1 MKLRLMFSLMLGA
14 SLFAGAQGYQDGV
27 DNYNANRKDIAKEIL
42 TNTLND
48 ASTDKAISL
57 YYLGNIAFDEG
68 DIVTAKANYEKGIQT
83 NPEYAYN
90 YIGLGKVTLKEG
102 DKSGAKKLFDQA
114 LKTDKKNT
122 ALIANVARAYWN
134 VDPVAYA
141 KDVQKLIQEA
151 FKKSKN
157 TEPAV
162 YMLQGDMVAS
172 ENPGEAA
179 GLYEMAINMD
189 KDKGNVNREAYVKYA
204 HVYDKHNRPL
214 VIEKLEEL
222 SQLEPNSGLAQ
233 RELAEQYY
241 ENRQYGKAWKS
252 YEKYVKNPN
261 HFQKDE
267 LRYTGLLTSAGEY
280 VQSNEWAEKILNAD
294 PTAYTMY
301 RILMLNHSYL
311 KNDSLTAVNADKLF
325 NYPGAEPVFNDYK
338 VYAKSLNNLKRAP
351 EAVVVLEK
359 AATIFAND
367 EDKMLEVYTLLSD
380 SHQKAGNEDKAIEY
394 RLIYLN
400 SGKATYQ
407 DYYGM
412 YQSYF
417 TKLQKA
423 MKELGAE
430 APEVTEAKAEAVKYI
445 DLAISKAPNFA
456 TPYYRKA
463 VLYYVANGNKP
474 DQDCINAIHKALEI
488 LDASDAATQQKNKN
502 YYQACYTMIGD
513 DYFVKGDKAN
523 AIAYYKKAIPYAA
536 NPTALEERIKN
547 IEAAETAE

>member
-14 SLFAGAQGYQDGV
+14 SLAAGAQGYQDGV
-27 DNYNANRKDIAKEIL
+27 DNYNASRKDIAKEIL

-48 ASTDKAISL
+48 SSTDKAISF

-68 DIVTAKANYEKGIQT
+68 NIAEAKANYEKGMQT
-83 NPEYAYN
+83 NAAYAYN
-90 YIGLGKVTLKEG
+90 YIGLGKVALKQG
-102 DKSGAKKLFDQA
+102 DKSAAKKFFDQA

-122 ALIANVARAYWN
+122 ELIANVARAYWN

-141 KDVQKLIQEA
+141 KDIDKLIQEA

-162 YMLQGDMVAS
+162 YMLQGDMVAA

-189 KDKGNVNREAYVKYA
+189 KEKGNVNREAYVKYA
-204 HVYDKHNRPL
+204 HVYDVHNRPL

-222 SQLEPNSGLAQ
+222 NQLEPNSGLAQ

-241 ENRQYGKAWKS
+241 NNRQYGKAWKS

-267 LRYTGLLTSAGEY
+267 LRYAGLLTSAGEY
-280 VQSNEWAEKILNAD
+280 QQSIEWANKILNQD

-301 RILMLNHSYL
+301 RILMLNYSNL
-311 KNDSLTAVNADKLF
+311 KNDSLTVDNAGKLF
-325 NYPGAEPVFNDYK
+325 NYPGAEPVFNDFK
-338 VYAKSLNNLKRAP
+338 VYSKALNNLKRSP
-351 EAVVVLEK
+351 EAVVVLQK
-359 AATIFAND
+359 AATVFAND
-367 EDKMLEVYTLLSD
+367 EEKLLEVYTLLSD
-380 SHQKAGNEDKAIEY
+380 SYQKDGNEDKAIEY
-394 RLIYLN
+394 RLLYLN

-417 TKLQKA
+417 SKLQKII
-423 MKELGAE
+423 KEGGIDTEEAKTALAE
-430 APEVTEAKAEAVKYI
+430 AEKYI

-463 VLYYVANGNKP
+463 ALLYVGNGNKP
-474 DQDCINAIHKALEI
+474 NQACLDAINKTLEI
-488 LDASDAATQQKNKN
+488 LNAADAATQAKNKN
-502 YYQACYTMIGD
+502 YYQACYTMLGD
-513 DYFVKGDKAN
+513 DCFVKGDKET
-523 AIAYYKKAIPYAA
+523 AISYYKKAIPYAT
-536 NPTALEERIKN
+536 NPAALEERIKN
-547 IEAAETAE
+547 LEAAE

>member
-1 MKLRLMFSLMLGA
+1 MKLRLMFSLLLGA
-14 SLFAGAQGYQDGV
+14 SLVAGAQGYHDGV

-48 ASTDKAISL
+48 PSTDKAVSL

-68 DIVTAKANYEKGIQT
+68 NITTAKANYEKGMQA

-90 YIGLGKVTLKEG
+90 YIGLGKVALKEG

-122 ALIANVARAYWN
+122 ELIANVARAYWN
-134 VDPVAYA
+134 VDPVVYA
-141 KDVQKLIQEA
+141 KEIEKYIKEA

-162 YMLQGDMVAS
+162 YMLQGDMVAA

-189 KDKGNVNREAYVKYA
+189 KQNGNVNREAYVKYA
-204 HVYDKHNRPL
+204 HVYDVHNRPL

-222 SQLEPNSGLAQ
+222 NQLEPTSGLAQ

-241 ENRQYGKAWKS
+241 NNRQYGKAWKS
-252 YEKYVKNPN
+252 YEKYVQNPN

-267 LRYTGLLTSAGEY
+267 LRYAGLLTSAGEY
-280 VQSNEWAEKILNAD
+280 DQSIEWANKILKED

-301 RILMLNHSYL
+301 RILMLNYSNL
-311 KNDSLTAVNADKLF
+311 KNDSLTVVNAEKLF

-338 VYAKSLNNLKRAP
+338 VYSKALNNLKRSSDAIT
-351 EAVVVLEK
+351 VLNKALTVFNGDEEK
-359 AATIFAND
+359 T
-367 EDKMLEVYTLLSD
+367 LELYTLVSE
-380 SHQKAGNEDKAIEY
+380 SYQKAGNEDKAIEY
-394 RLIYLN
+394 RLLYLN

-417 TKLQKA
+417 SKLQKA
-423 MKELGAE
+423 IKETGVESAE
-430 APEVTEAKAEAVKYI
+430 ATTALTEAAKYI

-463 VLYYVANGNKP
+463 VLYYVGNGNKP
-474 DQDCINAIHKALEI
+474 NQACLDAINKALEI
-488 LDASDAATQQKNKN
+488 LDASDEATQKKNKN

-513 DYFVKGDKAN
+513 HYLVEGNKEQAK
-523 AIAYYKKAIPYAA
+523 AYYEKARPYAS
-536 NPTALEERIKN
+536 NPAALDERIKSL
-547 IEAAETAE
+547 EAAAEE

>member
-14 SLFAGAQGYQDGV
+14 SLAAGAQGYQDGV
-27 DNYNANRKDIAKEIL
+27 DNYNASRKDIAKEIL

-48 ASTDKAISL
+48 SSTDKAISF

-68 DIVTAKANYEKGIQT
+68 NIAEAKANYEKGMQT
-83 NPEYAYN
+83 NAAYAYN
-90 YIGLGKVTLKEG
+90 YIGLGKVALKQG
-102 DKSGAKKLFDQA
+102 DKSAAKKFFDQA

-122 ALIANVARAYWN
+122 ELIANVARAYWN

-141 KDVQKLIQEA
+141 KDIDKLIQEA

-162 YMLQGDMVAS
+162 YMLQGDMVAA

-189 KDKGNVNREAYVKYA
+189 KEKGNVNREAYVKYA
-204 HVYDKHNRPL
+204 HVYDVHNRPL

-222 SQLEPNSGLAQ
+222 NQLEPNSGLAQ

-241 ENRQYGKAWKS
+241 NNRQYGKAWKS

-267 LRYTGLLTSAGEY
+267 LRYAGLLTSAGEY
-280 VQSNEWAEKILNAD
+280 QQSIEWANKILNQD

-301 RILMLNHSYL
+301 RILMLNYSNL
-311 KNDSLTAVNADKLF
+311 KNDSLTIDNAGKLF
-325 NYPGAEPVFNDYK
+325 NYPGAEPVFNDFK
-338 VYAKSLNNLKRAP
+338 VYSKALNNLKRSP
-351 EAVVVLEK
+351 EAVVVLKK
-359 AATIFAND
+359 AATVFAND
-367 EDKMLEVYTLLSD
+367 EEKLLEVYTLLSD
-380 SHQKAGNEDKAIEY
+380 SYQKDGNEDKAIEY
-394 RLIYLN
+394 RLLYLN

-417 TKLQKA
+417 SKLQKII
-423 MKELGAE
+423 KEGGIDTEEAKTTLAE
-430 APEVTEAKAEAVKYI
+430 AEKYI

-463 VLYYVANGNKP
+463 ALLYVGNGNKP
-474 DQDCINAIHKALEI
+474 NQACLDAINKTLEI
-488 LDASDAATQQKNKN
+488 LNAADAATQAKNKN
-502 YYQACYTMIGD
+502 YYQACYTMLGD
-513 DYFVKGDKAN
+513 DCFVKGDKET
-523 AIAYYKKAIPYAA
+523 AISYYKKAIPYAT
-536 NPTALEERIKN
+536 NPAALEERIKN
-547 IEAAETAE
+547 LEAAE

>member
-14 SLFAGAQGYQDGV
+14 SLAAGAQGYQDGV
-27 DNYNANRKDIAKEIL
+27 DNYNASRKDIAKEIL

-48 ASTDKAISL
+48 SSTDKAISF

-68 DIVTAKANYEKGIQT
+68 NIAEAKANYEKGMQT
-83 NPEYAYN
+83 NAAYAYN
-90 YIGLGKVTLKEG
+90 YIGLGKVALKQG
-102 DKSGAKKLFDQA
+102 DKSAAKKFFDQA

-122 ALIANVARAYWN
+122 ELIANVARAYWN

-141 KDVQKLIQEA
+141 KDIDKLIQEA

-162 YMLQGDMVAS
+162 YMLQGDMVAA

-189 KDKGNVNREAYVKYA
+189 KEKGNVNREAYVKYA
-204 HVYDKHNRPL
+204 HVYDVHNRPL

-222 SQLEPNSGLAQ
+222 NQLEPNSGLAQ

-241 ENRQYGKAWKS
+241 NNRQYGKAWKS

-267 LRYTGLLTSAGEY
+267 LRYAGLLTSAGEY
-280 VQSNEWAEKILNAD
+280 QQSIEWANKILNQD

-301 RILMLNHSYL
+301 RILMLNYSNL
-311 KNDSLTAVNADKLF
+311 KNDSLTIDNAGKLF
-325 NYPGAEPVFNDYK
+325 NYPGAEPVFNDFK
-338 VYAKSLNNLKRAP
+338 VYSKALNNLKRSP

-359 AATIFAND
+359 AATVFAND
-367 EDKMLEVYTLLSD
+367 EEKLLEVYTLLSD
-380 SHQKAGNEDKAIEY
+380 SYQKDGNEDKAIEY
-394 RLIYLN
+394 RLLYLN

-417 TKLQKA
+417 SKLQKII
-423 MKELGAE
+423 KEGGIDTEEAKTTLAE
-430 APEVTEAKAEAVKYI
+430 AEKYI

-463 VLYYVANGNKP
+463 ALLYVGNGNKP
-474 DQDCINAIHKALEI
+474 NQACLDAINKTLEI
-488 LDASDAATQQKNKN
+488 LNAADAATQAKNKN
-502 YYQACYTMIGD
+502 YYQACYTMLGD
-513 DYFVKGDKAN
+513 DCFVKGDKET
-523 AIAYYKKAIPYAA
+523 AISYYKKAIPYAT
-536 NPTALEERIKN
+536 NPAALEERIKN
-547 IEAAETAE
+547 LEAAE

>member
-14 SLFAGAQGYQDGV
+14 SLAAGAQGYQDGV
-27 DNYNANRKDIAKEIL
+27 DNYNASRKDIAKEIL

-48 ASTDKAISL
+48 SSTDKAISF

-68 DIVTAKANYEKGIQT
+68 NIAEAKANYEKGMQT
-83 NPEYAYN
+83 NAEYAYN
-90 YIGLGKVTLKEG
+90 YIGLGKVALKQG
-102 DKSGAKKLFDQA
+102 DKATAKKFFDQA

-122 ALIANVARAYWN
+122 ELIANVARAYWN

-141 KDVQKLIQEA
+141 KDIDKLIQEA

-162 YMLQGDMVAS
+162 YMLQGDMVAA

-189 KDKGNVNREAYVKYA
+189 KEKGNVNREAYVKYA
-204 HVYDKHNRPL
+204 HVYDVHNRPL

-222 SQLEPNSGLAQ
+222 NQLEPNSGLAQ

-241 ENRQYGKAWKS
+241 NNRQYGKAWKS

-267 LRYTGLLTSAGEY
+267 LRYAGLLTSAGEY
-280 VQSNEWAEKILNAD
+280 QQSIEWANKILNQD

-301 RILMLNHSYL
+301 RILMLNYSNL
-311 KNDSLTAVNADKLF
+311 KNDSLTIDNAGKLF
-325 NYPGAEPVFNDYK
+325 NYPGAEPVFNDFK
-338 VYAKSLNNLKRAP
+338 VYSKALNNLKRSP
-351 EAVVVLEK
+351 EAVVVLKK
-359 AATIFAND
+359 AATVFAND
-367 EDKMLEVYTLLSD
+367 EEKLLEVYTLLSD
-380 SHQKAGNEDKAIEY
+380 SYQKDGNEDKAIEY
-394 RLIYLN
+394 RLLYLN

-417 TKLQKA
+417 SKLQKII
-423 MKELGAE
+423 KEGGIDTEEAKTALAE
-430 APEVTEAKAEAVKYI
+430 AEKYI

-463 VLYYVANGNKP
+463 ALLYVGNGNKP
-474 DQDCINAIHKALEI
+474 NQACLDAINKTLEI
-488 LDASDAATQQKNKN
+488 LNAADAATQAKNKN
-502 YYQACYTMIGD
+502 YYQACYTMLGD
-513 DYFVKGDKAN
+513 DCFVKGDKET
-523 AIAYYKKAIPYAA
+523 AISYYKKAIPYAT
-536 NPTALEERIKN
+536 NPAALEERIKN
-547 IEAAETAE
+547 LEAAE

>member
-14 SLFAGAQGYQDGV
+14 SLAAGAQGYQDGV
-27 DNYNANRKDIAKEIL
+27 DNYNASRKDIAKEIL

-48 ASTDKAISL
+48 SSTDKAISF

-68 DIVTAKANYEKGIQT
+68 NIAEAKANYEKGMQT
-83 NPEYAYN
+83 NAAYAYN
-90 YIGLGKVTLKEG
+90 YIGLGKVALKQG
-102 DKSGAKKLFDQA
+102 DKSAAKKFFDQA

-122 ALIANVARAYWN
+122 ELIANVARAYWN

-141 KDVQKLIQEA
+141 KDIDKLIQEA

-162 YMLQGDMVAS
+162 YMLQGDMVAA

-189 KDKGNVNREAYVKYA
+189 KEKGNVNREAYVKYA
-204 HVYDKHNRPL
+204 HVYDVHNRPL

-222 SQLEPNSGLAQ
+222 NQLEPNSGLAQ

-241 ENRQYGKAWKS
+241 NNRQYGKAWKS

-267 LRYTGLLTSAGEY
+267 LRYAGLLTSAGEY
-280 VQSNEWAEKILNAD
+280 QQSIEWANKILNQD

-301 RILMLNHSYL
+301 RILMLNYSNL
-311 KNDSLTAVNADKLF
+311 KNDSLTIDNAGKLF
-325 NYPGAEPVFNDYK
+325 NYPGAEPVFNDFK
-338 VYAKSLNNLKRAP
+338 VYSKALNNLKRSP
-351 EAVVVLEK
+351 EAVVVLKK
-359 AATIFAND
+359 AATVFAND
-367 EDKMLEVYTLLSD
+367 EEKLLEVYTLLSD
-380 SHQKAGNEDKAIEY
+380 SYQKDGNEDKAIEY
-394 RLIYLN
+394 RLLYLN

-417 TKLQKA
+417 SKLQKII
-423 MKELGAE
+423 KEGGIDTEEAKTTLAE
-430 APEVTEAKAEAVKYI
+430 AEKYI

-463 VLYYVANGNKP
+463 ALLYVGNGNKP
-474 DQDCINAIHKALEI
+474 NQACLDAINKTLEI
-488 LDASDAATQQKNKN
+488 LNAADAATQAKNKN
-502 YYQACYTMIGD
+502 YYQACYTMLGD
-513 DYFVKGDKAN
+513 DCFVKGDKETAN
-523 AIAYYKKAIPYAA
+523 SYYKKAIPYAT
-536 NPTALEERIKN
+536 NPAALEERIKN
-547 IEAAETAE
+547 LEAAE

>member
-14 SLFAGAQGYQDGV
+14 SLAAGAQGYQDGV
-27 DNYNANRKDIAKEIL
+27 DNYNASRKDIAKEIL

-48 ASTDKAISL
+48 SSTDKAISF

-68 DIVTAKANYEKGIQT
+68 NIAEAKANYEKGMQT
-83 NPEYAYN
+83 NAAYAYN
-90 YIGLGKVTLKEG
+90 YIGLGKVALKQG
-102 DKSGAKKLFDQA
+102 DKSAAKKFFDQA

-122 ALIANVARAYWN
+122 ELIANVARAYWN

-141 KDVQKLIQEA
+141 KDIDKLIQEA

-162 YMLQGDMVAS
+162 YMLQGDMVAA

-189 KDKGNVNREAYVKYA
+189 KEKGNVNREAYVKYA
-204 HVYDKHNRPL
+204 HVYDVHNRPL

-222 SQLEPNSGLAQ
+222 NQLEPNSGLAQ

-241 ENRQYGKAWKS
+241 NNRQYGKAWKS

-267 LRYTGLLTSAGEY
+267 LRYAGLLTSAGEY
-280 VQSNEWAEKILNAD
+280 QQSIEWANKILNQD

-301 RILMLNHSYL
+301 RILMLNYSNL
-311 KNDSLTAVNADKLF
+311 KNDSLTIDNAGKLF
-325 NYPGAEPVFNDYK
+325 NYPGAEPVFNDFK
-338 VYAKSLNNLKRAP
+338 VYSKALNNLKRSP

-359 AATIFAND
+359 AATVFAND
-367 EDKMLEVYTLLSD
+367 EEKLLEVYTLLSD
-380 SHQKAGNEDKAIEY
+380 SYQKDGNEDKAIEY
-394 RLIYLN
+394 RLLYLN

-417 TKLQKA
+417 SKLQKII
-423 MKELGAE
+423 KEGGIDTEEAKTALAE
-430 APEVTEAKAEAVKYI
+430 AEKYI

-463 VLYYVANGNKP
+463 ALLYVGNGNKP
-474 DQDCINAIHKALEI
+474 NQACLDAINKTLEI
-488 LDASDAATQQKNKN
+488 LNAADAATQAKNKN
-502 YYQACYTMIGD
+502 YYQACYTMLGD
-513 DYFVKGDKAN
+513 DCFVKGDKET
-523 AIAYYKKAIPYAA
+523 AISYYKKAIPYAT
-536 NPTALEERIKN
+536 NPAALEERIKN
-547 IEAAETAE
+547 LEAAE

>member
-14 SLFAGAQGYQDGV
+14 SLAAGAQGYQDGV
-27 DNYNANRKDIAKEIL
+27 DNYNASRKDIAKEIL

-48 ASTDKAISL
+48 SSTDKAISF

-68 DIVTAKANYEKGIQT
+68 NIAEAKANYEKGMQT
-83 NPEYAYN
+83 NAAYAYN
-90 YIGLGKVTLKEG
+90 YIGLGKVALKQG
-102 DKSGAKKLFDQA
+102 DKSAAKKFFDQA

-122 ALIANVARAYWN
+122 ELIANVARAYWN

-141 KDVQKLIQEA
+141 KDIDKLIQEA

-162 YMLQGDMVAS
+162 YMLQGDMVAA

-189 KDKGNVNREAYVKYA
+189 KEKGNVNREAYVKYA
-204 HVYDKHNRPL
+204 HVYDVHNRPL

-222 SQLEPNSGLAQ
+222 NQLEPNSGLAQ

-241 ENRQYGKAWKS
+241 NNRQYGKAWKS

-267 LRYTGLLTSAGEY
+267 LRYAGLLTSAGEY
-280 VQSNEWAEKILNAD
+280 QQSIEWANKILNQD

-301 RILMLNHSYL
+301 RILMLNYSNL
-311 KNDSLTAVNADKLF
+311 KNDSLTIDNAGKLF
-325 NYPGAEPVFNDYK
+325 NYPGAEPVFNDFK
-338 VYAKSLNNLKRAP
+338 VYSKALNNLKRSP
-351 EAVVVLEK
+351 EAVVVLQK
-359 AATIFAND
+359 AATVFAND
-367 EDKMLEVYTLLSD
+367 EEKLLEVYTLLSD
-380 SHQKAGNEDKAIEY
+380 SYQKDGNEDKAIEY
-394 RLIYLN
+394 RLLYLN

-417 TKLQKA
+417 SKLQKII
-423 MKELGAE
+423 KEGGIDTEEAKTALAE
-430 APEVTEAKAEAVKYI
+430 AEKYI

-463 VLYYVANGNKP
+463 ALLYVGNGNKP
-474 DQDCINAIHKALEI
+474 NQACLDAINKTLEI
-488 LDASDAATQQKNKN
+488 LNAADAATQAKNKN
-502 YYQACYTMIGD
+502 YYQACYTMLGD
-513 DYFVKGDKAN
+513 DCFVKGDKET
-523 AIAYYKKAIPYAA
+523 AISYYKKAIPYAT
-536 NPTALEERIKN
+536 NPAALEERIKN
-547 IEAAETAE
+547 LEAAE

>member
-14 SLFAGAQGYQDGV
+14 SLAAGAQGYQDGV
-27 DNYNANRKDIAKEIL
+27 DNYNASRKDIAKEIL

-48 ASTDKAISL
+48 SSTDKAISF

-68 DIVTAKANYEKGIQT
+68 NIAEAKANYEKGMQT
-83 NPEYAYN
+83 NAAYAYN
-90 YIGLGKVTLKEG
+90 YIGLGKVALKQG
-102 DKSGAKKLFDQA
+102 DKSAAKKFFDQA

-122 ALIANVARAYWN
+122 ELIANVARAYWN

-141 KDVQKLIQEA
+141 KDIDKLIQEA

-162 YMLQGDMVAS
+162 YMLQGDMVAA

-189 KDKGNVNREAYVKYA
+189 KEKGNVNREAYVKYA
-204 HVYDKHNRPL
+204 HVYDVHNRPL

-222 SQLEPNSGLAQ
+222 NQLEPNSGLAQ

-241 ENRQYGKAWKS
+241 NNRQYGKAWKS

-267 LRYTGLLTSAGEY
+267 LRYAGLLTSAGEY
-280 VQSNEWAEKILNAD
+280 QQSIEWANKILNQD

-301 RILMLNHSYL
+301 RILMLNYSNL
-311 KNDSLTAVNADKLF
+311 KNDSLTIDNAGKLF
-325 NYPGAEPVFNDYK
+325 NYPGAEPVFNDFK
-338 VYAKSLNNLKRAP
+338 VYSKALNNLKRSP
-351 EAVVVLEK
+351 EAVVVLQK
-359 AATIFAND
+359 AATVFAND
-367 EDKMLEVYTLLSD
+367 EEKLLEVYTLLSD
-380 SHQKAGNEDKAIEY
+380 SYQKDGNEDKAIEY
-394 RLIYLN
+394 RLLYLN

-417 TKLQKA
+417 SKLQKII
-423 MKELGAE
+423 KEGGIDTEEAKTALAE
-430 APEVTEAKAEAVKYI
+430 AEKYI

-463 VLYYVANGNKP
+463 ALLYVGNGNKP
-474 DQDCINAIHKALEI
+474 NQACLDAINKTLEI
-488 LDASDAATQQKNKN
+488 LNAADAATQAKNTN
-502 YYQACYTMIGD
+502 YYQACYTMLGD
-513 DYFVKGDKAN
+513 DCFVKGDKET
-523 AIAYYKKAIPYAA
+523 AISYYKKAIPYAT
-536 NPTALEERIKN
+536 NPAALEERIKN
-547 IEAAETAE
+547 LEAAE

>member
-14 SLFAGAQGYQDGV
+14 SLAAGAQGYQDGV
-27 DNYNANRKDIAKEIL
+27 DNYNASRKDIAKEIL

-48 ASTDKAISL
+48 SSTDKAISF

-68 DIVTAKANYEKGIQT
+68 NIAEAKANYEKGMQT
-83 NPEYAYN
+83 NAAYAYN
-90 YIGLGKVTLKEG
+90 YIGLGKVALKQG
-102 DKSGAKKLFDQA
+102 DKSTAKKFFDQA

-122 ALIANVARAYWN
+122 ELIANVARAYWN

-141 KDVQKLIQEA
+141 KDIDKLIQEA

-162 YMLQGDMVAS
+162 YMLQGDMVAA

-204 HVYDKHNRPL
+204 HVYDVHNRPL

-222 SQLEPNSGLAQ
+222 NQLEPNSGLAQ

-241 ENRQYGKAWKS
+241 NNRQYGKAWKS

-267 LRYTGLLTSAGEY
+267 LRYAGLLTSAGEY
-280 VQSNEWAEKILNAD
+280 QQSIEWANKILNQD

-301 RILMLNHSYL
+301 RILMLNYSNL
-311 KNDSLTAVNADKLF
+311 KNDSLTIDNAGKLF
-325 NYPGAEPVFNDYK
+325 NYPGAEPVFNDFK
-338 VYAKSLNNLKRAP
+338 VYSKALNNLKRSP
-351 EAVVVLEK
+351 EAVVVLKK
-359 AATIFAND
+359 AATVFAND
-367 EDKMLEVYTLLSD
+367 EEKLLEVYTLLSD
-380 SHQKAGNEDKAIEY
+380 SYQKDGNEDKAIEY
-394 RLIYLN
+394 RLLYLN

-417 TKLQKA
+417 SKLQKII
-423 MKELGAE
+423 KEGGIDTEEAKTALAE
-430 APEVTEAKAEAVKYI
+430 AEKYI

-463 VLYYVANGNKP
+463 ALLYVGNGNKP
-474 DQDCINAIHKALEI
+474 NQAFLDAINKTLEI
-488 LDASDAATQQKNKN
+488 LNAADAATQAKNKN
-502 YYQACYTMIGD
+502 YYQACYTMRGD
-513 DYFVKGDKAN
+513 DCFVKGDKET
-523 AIAYYKKAIPYAA
+523 AISYYKKAIPYAT
-536 NPTALEERIKN
+536 NPAALEERIKN
-547 IEAAETAE
+547 LEAAE

>member
-14 SLFAGAQGYQDGV
+14 SLAAGAQGYQDGV
-27 DNYNANRKDIAKEIL
+27 DNYNASRKDIAKEIL

-48 ASTDKAISL
+48 SSTDKAISF

-68 DIVTAKANYEKGIQT
+68 NIAEAKANYEKGMQT
-83 NPEYAYN
+83 NAAYAYN
-90 YIGLGKVTLKEG
+90 YIGLGKVALKQG
-102 DKSGAKKLFDQA
+102 DKSAAKKFFDQA

-122 ALIANVARAYWN
+122 ELIANVARAYWN

-141 KDVQKLIQEA
+141 KDIDKLIQEA

-162 YMLQGDMVAS
+162 YMLQGDMVAA

-189 KDKGNVNREAYVKYA
+189 KEKGNVNREAYVKYA
-204 HVYDKHNRPL
+204 HVYDVHNRPL

-222 SQLEPNSGLAQ
+222 NQLEPNSGLAQ

-241 ENRQYGKAWKS
+241 NNRQYGKAWKS

-267 LRYTGLLTSAGEY
+267 LRYAGLLTSAGEY
-280 VQSNEWAEKILNAD
+280 QQSIEWANKILNQD

-301 RILMLNHSYL
+301 RILMLNYSNL
-311 KNDSLTAVNADKLF
+311 KNDSLTIDNAGKLF
-325 NYPGAEPVFNDYK
+325 NYPGAEPVFNDFK
-338 VYAKSLNNLKRAP
+338 VYSKALNNLKRSP
-351 EAVVVLEK
+351 EAVVVLKK
-359 AATIFAND
+359 AATVFAND
-367 EDKMLEVYTLLSD
+367 EEKLLEVYTLLSD
-380 SHQKAGNEDKAIEY
+380 SYQKDGNEDKAIEY
-394 RLIYLN
+394 RLLYLS

-417 TKLQKA
+417 SKLQKII
-423 MKELGAE
+423 KEGGIDTEEAKTTLAE
-430 APEVTEAKAEAVKYI
+430 AEKYI

-463 VLYYVANGNKP
+463 ALLYVGNGNKP
-474 DQDCINAIHKALEI
+474 NQACLDAINKTLEI
-488 LDASDAATQQKNKN
+488 LNAADAATQAKNKN
-502 YYQACYTMIGD
+502 YYQACYTMLGD
-513 DYFVKGDKAN
+513 DCFVKGDKET
-523 AIAYYKKAIPYAA
+523 AISYYKKAIPYAT
-536 NPTALEERIKN
+536 NPAALEERIKN
-547 IEAAETAE
+547 LEAAE